1 MVAVPTL
8 DQFSVAPAGGN
19 LPGVNSP
26 PVQDFGSQQLEQTG
40 RAITRAGAVGGEIF
54 QRELQ
59 EMNQLRVDE
68 AVNRAKEI
76 QAEMTFD
83 PNKGYSFVKGR
94 DALEPVDGVGLA
106 DRYSGDF
113 DRVTSAIAEGLGN
126 DAQRRAFAVSARN
139 MSSSF
144 RNEITK
150 HQAQEFVTYATSTIE
165 GSIATHSRDISLGAM
180 DGDPDKVDNAI
191 SGIRGQLYR
200 FAQLNGFSTG
210 EALDAA
216 VRKKTSEAL
225 TTAISQMLDENNVDA
240 AESFM
245 DRYID
250 KMEPGDITRVKHAI
264 GQEQDLS
271 VSTSVASEYFSGLAG
286 GTVASKPQT
295 FVPPVPGVSGISSG
309 FGVPRPGHT
318 HKGIDIPTAAGSK
331 VVATADGVV
340 EYVGNNGSY
349 GNLVKIKHND
359 GTTETRYA
367 HLKGFSSGLKAGD
380 RVQQGQVIAI
390 SGGEAGAKGAGRS
403 TGPHLHYEVRKNGV
417 AVDPM
422 GQHTVSGSKRSM
434 SLTETIQTMR
444 SDPRLASNPRRLQEA
459 ERQVKSLWSDWKTEQ
474 NVAEQDATDA
484 AMSWLDKNGGAYEKM
499 PASLRNAVPG
509 HMLDSLRSF
518 SRAMKEETKPEDS
531 TVLWGTLRD
540 EIASG
545 KITSPQQLIK
555 NKPYLTDSDFR
566 DLMGTVTS
574 AKSQPETLD
583 PVKTAS
589 GAMSNLVGE
598 LTQAGID
605 TSPKASGDGG
615 ELSKFRGQFYR
626 AVAEA
631 ERAKGKPL
639 TETEATDIGRVL
651 LAKSAV
657 AGTGVFGSTTVKR
670 GYEFDHPLIPYSAIP
685 PSVRSSIVASLQRQ
699 GKRPTEQAVRMEY
712 QAFTTGRGR

>member
-8 DQFSVAPAGGN
+8 DQFSVAPNGGN
-19 LPGVNSP
+19 LPSVSSQ
-26 PVQDFGSQQLEQTG
+26 PVQDFGNPQLEQTG
-40 RAITRAGAVGGEIF
+40 RAITRAGTLGADIF

-76 QAEMTFD
+76 QAKMTFD
-83 PNKGYSFVKGR
+83 PAKGYAFVKGR

-106 DRYSGDF
+106 DRYGGDF
-113 DRVTSAIAEGLGN
+113 DRATSAIAEGLGN

-150 HQAQEFVTYATSTIE
+150 HQASEFVTYATSTIE
-165 GSIATHSRDISLGAM
+165 GSIATHARDIALGAAG
-180 DGDPDKVDNAI
+180 GDPDKVDSAI
-191 SGIRGQLYR
+191 VGIRGQLYR

-264 GQEQDLS
+264 GQEQDLA
-271 VSTSVASEYFSGLAG
+271 VSTSVASEYFSGLSGGEVAG
-286 GTVASKPQT
+286 QPQT
-295 FVPPVPGVSGISSG
+295 FIPPVPGVSRISGG
-309 FGVPRPGHT
+309 FGDPRPGHT

-331 VVATADGVV
+331 VVATAGGTV
-340 EYVGNNGSY
+340 EFVGNRGAY
-349 GNLVKIKHND
+349 GNLIKIKHDD
-359 GTTETRYA
+359 GTTETRYG
-367 HLKGFSSGLKAGD
+367 HLKGFAAGLKAGD
-380 RVQQGQVIAI
+380 RVQQGQMIAI
-390 SGGEAGAKGAGRS
+390 SGGERGAPGAGRS
-403 TGPHLHYEVRKNGV
+403 SGPHLHYEVRKNGV

-422 GQHTVSGSKRSM
+422 GQHTVGAGRRAT
-434 SLTETIQTMR
+434 SLTETIQAMR
-444 SDPRLASNPRRLQEA
+444 SDPRLANNPRRLQEA
-459 ERQVKSLWSDWKTEQ
+459 ERQVKSLWNDWKTEKKL
-474 NVAEQDATDA
+474 AEQEATDA
-484 AMSWLDKNGGAYEKM
+484 AMRWLDENGGAYEKM

-518 SRAMKEETKPEDS
+518 SRAMKVEAEPENS
-531 TVLWGTLRD
+531 TVLWGELRD
-540 EIASG
+540 QIASG
-545 KITSPQQLIK
+545 KITTPQQLIK
-555 NKPYLTDSDFR
+555 NKPFLTDSDFR

-574 AKSQPETLD
+574 AKTQPGTLD

-589 GAMSNLVGE
+589 GAMSNLTGE
-598 LTQAGID
+598 LAQAGID
-605 TSPKASGDGG
+605 TSPKNSGDGG
-615 ELSKFRGQFYR
+615 ELAKFRGQFYR

-651 LAKSAV
+651 LAKHAV
-657 AGTGVFGSTTVKR
+657 AGTGIFGRRETKR

-685 PSVRSSIVASLQRQ
+685 PDVRSAIAVSLQRQ
-699 GKRPTEQAVRMEY
+699 GKKPTEQAVRMEY
-712 QAFTTGRGR
+712 AAFTTGRGR

>member
-8 DQFSVAPAGGN
+8 DQFSVAPSGGN
-19 LPGVNSP
+19 LPGVSSP

-40 RAITRAGAVGGEIF
+40 RAISKVGAVGGEIF

-76 QAEMTFD
+76 QAQMTFD

-94 DALEPVDGVGLA
+94 DALEPVDGLSLA

-113 DRVTSAIAEGLGN
+113 DKATSAIAEGLGN
-126 DAQRRAFAVSARN
+126 DAQRRAFAVSAGN
-139 MSSSF
+139 MSVSF
-144 RNEITK
+144 HNEITR

-165 GSIATHSRDISLGAM
+165 GSIDTHKRDIALGAM
-180 DGDPDKVDNAI
+180 GGDANKVDNAI
-191 SGIRGQLYR
+191 TGIRGQLYR
-200 FAQLNGFSTG
+200 FAKLNGFSTG

-216 VRKKTSEAL
+216 VIKATSPAIV
-225 TTAISQMLDENNVDA
+225 TAISQMLDQKNVDA
-240 AESFM
+240 AEAFL
-245 DRYID
+245 DLYID
-250 KMEPGDITRVKHAI
+250 KMLPTDVANVKHAI
-264 GQEQDLS
+264 GQEQDLA
-271 VSTSVASEYFSGLAG
+271 VSTSVASEKFAELVG
-286 GTVASKPQT
+286 GAVASKPQT
-295 FVPPVPGVSGISSG
+295 FIPPAPGFSAINSG
-309 FGVPRPGHT
+309 FGVQRPGHK
-318 HKGIDIPTAAGSK
+318 HKGIDIATPVGSK
-331 VVATADGVV
+331 VVATADGTV
-340 EYVGNNGSY
+340 EVAGFDKGGFGNY
-349 GNLVKIKHND
+349 IKIKHND
-359 GTTETRYA
+359 GSTETIYG
-367 HLKGFSSGLKAGD
+367 HLKGFAAGLKAGAKV
-380 RVQQGQVIAI
+380 RQGTAIGI
-390 SGGEAGAKGAGRS
+390 SGGETGDPGSGRS

-422 GQHTVSGSKRSM
+422 AQHTVSGQRST
-434 SLTETIQTMR
+434 SLTEALMSLR
-444 SDPRLASNPRRLQEA
+444 SDPRLSSPRRLLEA
-459 ERQVKSLWSDWKTEQ
+459 ERQLKSSWSDWKTEQ
-474 NVAEQDATDA
+474 NLAEQDATDA
-484 AMSWLDKNGGAYEKM
+484 AMKWLDENHGAYEKM

-518 SRAMKEETKPEDS
+518 ARATKEAAKPEDS

-540 EIASG
+540 KIVSGEI
-545 KITSPQQLIK
+545 TTTQQLIK

-566 DLMGTVTS
+566 DLVGTVTS
-574 AKSQPETLD
+574 AKTQPETLD

-605 TSPKASGDGG
+605 TSPKSGSDGG
-615 ELSKFRGQFYR
+615 ELAKFRGQFYR

-657 AGTGVFGSTTVKR
+657 AGTGLFGRDTIKR
-670 GYEFDHPLIPYSAIP
+670 GYEFDHPLIPYAAIP
-685 PSVRSSIVASLQRQ
+685 PSVRSAIVASLQRQ
-699 GKRPTEQAVRMEY
+699 GKKATEQAVRMEY
-712 QAFTTGRGR
+712 GAFVAGRGR